1 MIDTPR
7 TRLRG
12 WTAADRDAFA
22 AMTADPEVMRDL
34 GGPMSRAASD
44 TKLNGYRA
52 AFDRYGFCRWVIES
66 RDGRFLG
73 YAGVMPSHDGHPLG
87 AHFQVG
93 WRLARD
99 AWGKGYASEAAQAA
113 LNDIFARTGLN
124 EILSYTAPD
133 NKRSQAVMERL
144 KLEREPSLDFTEAT
158 GNVGVWHGLVWVAR
172 RALWFGDRGEQCA
185 RSGSKWP

>member
-12 WTAADRDAFA
+12 WAETDRDAFA
-22 AMTADPEVMRDL
+22 AMNAHPEVMHDL
-34 GGPMSRAASD
+34 GGPMSRAQSD
-44 TKLNGYRA
+44 AKLDGYLA
-52 AFDRYGFCRWVIES
+52 AFHRYGFCRWVIED
-66 RDGRFLG
+66 RDGTFLG

-93 WRLARD
+93 WRLVRD
-99 AWGKGYASEAAQAA
+99 AWGRGYASEAARASLTDA
-113 LNDIFARTGLN
+113 FVRAGLN

-133 NKRSQAVMERL
+133 NVRSQAVMARL

-158 GNVGVWHGLVWVAR
+158 NNVGTWRGMVWAAR
-172 RALWFGDRGEQCA
+172 RGPWLGDRGE
-185 RSGSKWP
+185 